1 MVSKIAVGCSIDFD
15 ILLRLKYE
23 ENAVQIGLDSRR
35 SGAETRV
42 FSHSSVSRNMLT
54 KKVAVKWVG
63 RRPKMVQNEG
73 IVLKL
78 VVFDS

>member
-1 MVSKIAVGCSIDFD
+1 M
-15 ILLRLKYE
+15 
-23 ENAVQIGLDSRR
+23 QIGLDFRIL
-35 SGAETRV
+35 GAENRV
-42 FSHSSVSRNMLT
+42 FSHSSASRNMLT